1 MRSLVSAD
9 PFRCRV
15 WDLHDRLP
23 EGITAES
30 CRAEIESFTQ
40 HGQLVPALARPLR
53 EDSGYDY
60 ELIYG
65 ARRLF
70 AARHANKP
78 LLIEVREISDQDA
91 IVAMDLEN
99 RQRRDISPYE
109 RGLSYARWLR
119 EGYFKSQDEI
129 AEALKIS
136 RSQVCRLLKLARLP
150 SVIVDAFGC
159 ATRICEGWG
168 VDIATILEDPRRRP
182 AALQTAR
189 RIAAANPRPSAS
201 KVYRQ
206 VLASAA
212 PGRKPRAAVR
222 DTIVKGSDGVALFRI
237 RQQLS
242 SIAVVLPAN
251 RLSAGA
257 LERIRQVVAN
267 ILENS
272 AGAERTREV
281 A

>member
-1 MRSLVSAD
+1 VPSLVSVD

-15 WDLHDRLP
+15 WDLHDRLS
-23 EGITAES
+23 EGITEES
-30 CRAEIESFTQ
+30 CQAEIDSFAK
-40 HGQLVPALARPLR
+40 HGQLVPALARLLHN
-53 EDSGYDY
+53 DASYDY

-70 AARHANKP
+70 AARHVNKP
-78 LLIEVREISDQDA
+78 LLIEVREMSDEEA
-91 IVAMDLEN
+91 IIAMDLEN

-136 RSQVCRLLKLARLP
+136 SSQVCRLLKLSRLP
-150 SVIVDAFGC
+150 TVVVDAFGS
-159 ATRICEGWG
+159 ATQICEGWG
-168 VDIATILEDPRRRP
+168 VDIATILEDPNRRA

-189 RIAAANPRPSAS
+189 RIAAVTPRPSAR

-212 PGRKPRAAVR
+212 PGRKPRATAR
-222 DTIVKGSDGVALFRI
+222 DTIVKGNDGIGLFRI
-237 RQQLS
+237 RQQLG
-242 SIAVVLPAN
+242 SIALVLPAN
-251 RLSAGA
+251 RLSSQS
-257 LERIRQVVAN
+257 LERIRAAVAD
-267 ILENS
+267 ILETS
-272 AGAERTREV
+272 GGTERAREV